1 VSRSVTVE
9 RLQAVADSLRAARDP
24 IADPTNESPTLR
36 RVRAWQAAR
45 LAITFDDLRK
55 STKYR
60 QAAEFFLSDLYGE
73 QDVSW
78 RDRDLARMMPTL
90 VRWLPEAMLGTVCDA
105 LELDLLSHR
114 LDLHLARAL
123 QGKSGRAPTIDIEA
137 YGAAYRASCTAEER
151 GAQIDLLMRVGR
163 ELEHIVRVPL
173 VYGVLRIARGPASR
187 AGLGNLQAF
196 LERGFAAFRAMGK
209 ADEFLDII
217 ERRERLA
224 SRKLFAGDPAP
235 FGNAFAEPQPTA

>member
-1 VSRSVTVE
+1 MSRSVTVE

-45 LAITFDDLRK
+45 LAITFADLRK
-55 STKYR
+55 SAKYR

-123 QGKSGRAPTIDIEA
+123 QGKSSRAPTIDIEA

-151 GAQIDLLMRVGR
+151 GTQIDLLMRVGR

-209 ADEFLDII
+209 ADDFLGII

-224 SRKLFAGDPAP
+224 SRKLFAGDEAP
-235 FGNAFAEPQPTA
+235 FGAGFDEPQPAG

>member
-1 VSRSVTVE
+1 MSRNVTVE
-9 RLQAVADSLRAARDP
+9 RLQAVADNLRAARDP

-45 LAITFDDLRK
+45 LAITFADLRD
-55 STKYR
+55 SAQYR
-60 QAAEFFLSDLYGE
+60 QAAEFFLTDLYGE

-123 QGKSGRAPTIDIEA
+123 QGKSSRAPAIDIAA
-137 YGAAYRASCTAEER
+137 YAAAYRTSCTADER
-151 GAQIDLLMRVGR
+151 AQQIDLLMRVGR
-163 ELEHIVRVPL
+163 ELEHVVRVPL

-187 AGLGNLQAF
+187 AGLGNLQTF

-209 ADEFLDII
+209 ADEFLRII
-217 ERRERLA
+217 GSRERLA
-224 SRKLFAGDPAP
+224 SRKLFAADPAP
-235 FGNAFAEPQPTA
+235 FGAGFDEPQPAA

>member
-1 VSRSVTVE
+1 MSRAVTVE
-9 RLQAVADSLRAARDP
+9 RLQAVADDLRTARDP
-24 IADPTNESPTLR
+24 KTDPTNESPTLR

-45 LAITFDDLRK
+45 LAISFADLRD
-55 STKYR
+55 SAKYT

-114 LDLHLARAL
+114 LDLQLARVL
-123 QGKSGRAPTIDIEA
+123 QGKSSRAPTLDIA
-137 YGAAYRASCTAEER
+137 TYGDAYRASCTAAQR
-151 GAQIDLLMRVGR
+151 AAQIDLLMRVGR

-209 ADEFLDII
+209 ADEFLRII
-217 ERRERLA
+217 ESRERLA
-224 SRKLFAGDPAP
+224 SRKLFAADAEP
-235 FGNAFAEPQPTA
+235 FGPGFAEPQPAG